1 MDMDSTLETVRF
13 TVREICRKSQN
24 LRAEAA
30 SGPDRI
36 GPKILQELREELPPG
51 LAYIFNKSMEEGA
64 VPAHWK
70 EANVTPIF
78 KKGAKSKPE
87 NYRPVS
93 LTSVSCKIMESII
106 RDAMTEH
113 LQNCI

>member
-1 MDMDSTLETVRF
+1 L
-13 TVREICRKSQN
+13 
-24 LRAEAA
+24 
-30 SGPDRI
+30 
-36 GPKILQELREELPPG
+36 
-51 LAYIFNKSMEEGA
+51 EEGA
-64 VPAHWK
+64 VPADWK

-113 LQNCI
+113 LQNCNQKKPAWIPQGQVLCHKPAGVPREGDICGGQWKGFDVIYLDLPSLLIKSP